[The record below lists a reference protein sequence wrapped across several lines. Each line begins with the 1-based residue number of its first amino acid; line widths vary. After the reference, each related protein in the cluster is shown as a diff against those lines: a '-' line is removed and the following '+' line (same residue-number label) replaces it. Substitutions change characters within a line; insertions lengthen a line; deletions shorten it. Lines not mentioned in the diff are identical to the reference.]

1 MNINDDV
8 INTNDDV
15 INTYDDYD
23 NYHNDNKFNLN
34 NAFIPLSK
42 HPSFT
47 SLSLTEKEVVSNL
60 LCKTVSDAENGKWLI
75 PNNEIIVE
83 YPAFAKGSFSSVHNC
98 DWRGSKIAVKKP
110 IYQKIS
116 NIMDF
121 LQEIQVWHTLR
132 HPNLVQFLGISL
144 NHIED
149 EITILMEKVS
159 GNNLK
164 DFIENNRS
172 SYAISRKRYI
182 ISQIITVIKFLH
194 NCNPPVVYRDLKPE
208 NILIDKNYNIKLTD
222 FGLSKYFHETDDDD
236 SYAMT
241 GNTGTLR
248 YMAPE
253 VYFNKKYNL
262 NVDVYSLGLI
272 IYYIYTDER
281 PFNNYTV
288 ELMNTYFK
296 SEDLI
301 MSTKKIKDRKVRSIV
316 NKCIDKDPVKRFNI
330 NNLLDEW
337 NNMCEIKKDGN
348 CTIS

>member
-1 MNINDDV
+1 MITNDAV
-8 INTNDDV
+8 INTNDCEDH
-15 INTYDDYD
+15 D
-23 NYHNDNKFNLN
+23 NELDLND
-34 NAFIPLSK
+34 AFIALSK

-47 SLSLTEKEVVSNL
+47 SLSSIEKKAMSTL
-60 LCKTVSDAENGKWLI
+60 LCKTVSDAEKGKWLI

-83 YPAFAKGSFSSVHNC
+83 YPSFAKGAFSSVHNC
-98 DWRGSKIAVKKP
+98 EWRGSNIAVKKP
-110 IYQKIS
+110 KYQKIS

-132 HPNLVQFLGISL
+132 HPNIVQFLGISL
-144 NHIED
+144 NHIAD

-164 DFIENNRS
+164 DYIENNKS

-222 FGLSKYFHETDDDD
+222 FGLSKYFHGTQDD
-236 SYAMT
+236 SYDMT
-241 GNTGTLR
+241 GNTGTMR

-262 NVDVYSLGLI
+262 NVDVYSIGLI
-272 IYYIYTDER
+272 IYYIYTDEC
-281 PFNNYTV
+281 PFNNYTI
-288 ELMNTYFK
+288 ELMDTYFN

-301 MSTKKIKDRKVRSIV
+301 MSTKKIKDIKVRSIV
-316 NKCIDKDPVKRFNI
+316 NKCIDKDPDERFNI
-330 NNLLDEW
+330 DNLMNEW
-337 NNMCEIKKDGN
+337 NNMCEIKKDDN